1 MTNALTSERR
11 DRVLVLHIDDGK
23 ANALSFD
30 LIDALLEALR
40 SAEEDDDI
48 GAVVLHG
55 RPGRFSAGFD
65 LGVMMD
71 GDLNAIVRLVAAGGE
86 LVRTLYG
93 CSVPVVA
100 ASTGHA
106 LAAGALMLLGCD
118 VRIGSDE
125 PAKVGLNEVAIK
137 MVLPD
142 WALTIAEARL
152 SKRHMQR
159 AIVNARVTTPTDA
172 IDVGFL
178 DEVVAADDVLDRAV
192 DTAAAL
198 AAELDPKA
206 YAGTIRAFRGTTLET
221 MDAQVAAARASIA

>member
-86 LVRTLYG
+86 LVR
-93 CSVPVVA
+93 
-100 ASTGHA
+100 H
-106 LAAGALMLLGCD
+106 
-118 VRIGSDE
+118 
-125 PAKVGLNEVAIK
+125 
-137 MVLPD
+137 
-142 WALTIAEARL
+142 
-152 SKRHMQR
+152 
-159 AIVNARVTTPTDA
+159 
-172 IDVGFL
+172 
-178 DEVVAADDVLDRAV
+178 
-192 DTAAAL
+192 
-198 AAELDPKA
+198 
-206 YAGTIRAFRGTTLET
+206 
-221 MDAQVAAARASIA
+221 